1 MSWITIF
8 SSTPT
13 ASSRWSFPSQPF
25 YSPVTKLAREL
36 HLAQLGVCASKIVDV
51 EKLREKR
58 IEKILSRI
66 YIYMYIC
73 IYVYACTI
81 VCTTAIIF
89 LVNISKRIYT
99 YTVYHD

>member
-66 YIYMYIC
+66 YIYVYLYIC
-73 IYVYACTI
+73 VRMYDRVYNRDYFPGEYFQAYIYVYG
-81 VCTTAIIF
+81 
-89 LVNISKRIYT
+89 LP
-99 YTVYHD
+99 